1 MDVEII
7 IKCYALSPSMYWN
20 ISIFNKID
28 VFSVG
33 GSVGFIVLK
42 WMGIFQEEAQSA
54 WSDIFLLGKFFFA
67 YFGRYYFLLLN
78 DL

>member
-1 MDVEII
+1 
-7 IKCYALSPSMYWN
+7 MYWN

-33 GSVGFIVLK
+33 GSIGFIVLK
-42 WMGIFQEEAQSA
+42 WIGIFQEDEQSA
-54 WSDIFLLGKFFFA
+54 WSDIFLLGKFFSPTLNDS
-67 YFGRYYFLLLN
+67 LLLT